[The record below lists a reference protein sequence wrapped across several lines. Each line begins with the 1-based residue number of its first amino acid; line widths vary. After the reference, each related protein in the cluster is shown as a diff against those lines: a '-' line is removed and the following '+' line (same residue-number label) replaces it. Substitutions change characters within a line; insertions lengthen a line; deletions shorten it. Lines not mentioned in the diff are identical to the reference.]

1 MRRVLVLLFL
11 LTAPRAFA
19 QAPQPGPATPSVP
32 SAPPLA
38 ELVAEALAKA
48 PALAALRS
56 GVAASRAMERP
67 AAALPDPMVEAMLQD
82 ADFPRYT
89 LGEEEMSMAGV
100 EVRQGMPFPG
110 KRRARTEAARAET
123 DRRAA
128 EAEALAR
135 RIAAEV
141 RTLYARVYA
150 NDREREAL
158 TAAREVVDLLS
169 ATASSRYATGESD
182 QESILKAQLQLSRL
196 EERLEDL
203 RGERAGM
210 VADLNRWLDRP
221 GVSPLGEVKAL
232 PPVAPP
238 PSGGWEAAAVAGSS
252 EARIARAAIAAA
264 EKKLAVARLDL
275 KPDFAP
281 SAGLASRGSFGPVL
295 TLRFGVELPFW
306 KREKQEPMIQAAEA
320 ELEQA
325 KAELRDAEAMART
338 AAARAAAEY
347 ERADRQIV
355 RFREGIVPQTS
366 TALGAARSSYLTGR
380 GDFSTVAEDFNLWLE
395 ARMQL
400 ARREA
405 DRFAAWAE
413 LAKLTGEGEQP

>member
-1 MRRVLVLLFL
+1 MQRFLLFFL
-11 LTAPRAFA
+11 LLA
-19 QAPQPGPATPSVP
+19 APQAFGQTPP
-32 SAPPLA
+32 QAIAPAPPLS

-56 GVAASRAMERP
+56 GVEASRAMERP

-100 EVRQGMPFPG
+100 EVRQGLPFPG
-110 KRRARTEAARAET
+110 KRRARTEAARAAT
-123 DRRAA
+123 GRRAA
-128 EAEALAR
+128 EVDGLER

-141 RTLYARVYA
+141 RTLYARLYA
-150 NDREREAL
+150 VDRERETL
-158 TAAREVVDLLS
+158 GAAREMVDLLA
-169 ATASSRYATGESD
+169 ATASSRYSTGESD
-182 QESILKAQLQLSRL
+182 QESILKAQLQVSRL
-196 EERLEDL
+196 EEQLEDL
-203 RGERAGM
+203 RGERAAT

-221 GVSPLGEVKAL
+221 GASPLGEVKEL
-232 PPVAPP
+232 PPLPQNTAV
-238 PSGGWEAAAVAGSS
+238 PSGGWEAAAVAGAP
-252 EARIARAAIAAA
+252 EARIGHAAIAAA

-275 KPDFAP
+275 KPDFTPA
-281 SAGLASRGSFGPVL
+281 AGLASRGSFGPVL
-295 TLRFGVELPFW
+295 TVRFGVELPFR
-306 KREKQEPMIQAAEA
+306 KKDKQEPMIRAAEA

-325 KAELRDAEAMART
+325 KAELRDVEARVRAE
-338 AAARAAAEY
+338 AARAAADLAK
-347 ERADRQIV
+347 ADRQVV
-355 RFREGIVPQTS
+355 RYREGIIPQTS